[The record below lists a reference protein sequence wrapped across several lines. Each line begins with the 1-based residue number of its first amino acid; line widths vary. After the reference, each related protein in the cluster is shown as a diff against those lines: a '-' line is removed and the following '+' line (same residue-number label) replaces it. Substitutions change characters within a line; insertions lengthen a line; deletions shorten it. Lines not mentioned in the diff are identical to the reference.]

1 MKHFLFF
8 QLRNVCYDSY
18 NYFSGAL
25 AKELRSLG
33 HSLEIFSGEQE
44 PIENMERYVGQGF
57 DALVDFNSNLPK
69 LKMEDGSYF
78 LDQIPAPFYDIILD
92 HPLYHH
98 DMLKHKLK
106 DFHVICLDEN
116 HKAYIEA
123 NYPHIAS
130 VHVLPMTGEDM
141 APGTAGYPEK
151 AIDLLFSGSYTP
163 PKEVD
168 AAIKDIPDFMGEI
181 TRNLIRKMKN
191 DTSLTQERALS
202 SMLPD
207 LDEIVEELF
216 PLHMQACFLADS
228 YIRAWRREELLTAL
242 AENGVSLTLCGNGWR
257 KSPLADFAN
266 VSILDDIDFKDTFSC
281 FRRAKITLNIMPEFK
296 FGAHDRVYSAML
308 NHSLC
313 LTDPS
318 LMLEEQFEDK
328 KELVFYPADKPDL
341 LCETVK
347 ELLDDPEKIKEITE
361 NGYRKARTSHTWQNR
376 GNAFLDIINAK
387 GASK

>member
-8 QLRNVCYDSY
+8 QLRNACYNSY
-18 NYFSGAL
+18 NYFSGSL
-25 AKELRSLG
+25 AKELCSLS
-33 HSLEIFSGEQE
+33 HSIEIFSGEKE
-44 PIENMERYVGQGF
+44 PLENMERYVGQHF

-116 HKAYIEA
+116 HKTYIETY
-123 NYPHIAS
+123 YPHIAS
-130 VHVLPMTGEDM
+130 VHVLPMTGEDI
-141 APGTAGYPEK
+141 APDVENYPEK
-151 AIDLLFSGSYTP
+151 NIDLLFSGSYTP
-163 PKEVD
+163 PKEVE
-168 AAIKDIPDFMGEI
+168 ASIGEIPDFMGEI
-181 TRNLIRKMKN
+181 TRNLIEKLKK
-191 DTSLTQERALS
+191 DPSLTQEQALA

-242 AENGVSLTLCGNGWR
+242 ASSGISMTLCGNGWR
-257 KSPLADFAN
+257 KSPLAEFAR
-266 VSILDDIDFKDTFSC
+266 VTIIDDTDFKDTFTY
-281 FRRAKITLNIMPEFK
+281 FRQAKITLNIMPEFK
-296 FGAHDRVYSAML
+296 AGTHDRVYSAML

-313 LTDPS
+313 LTDSS
-318 LMLEEQFEDK
+318 LMLAEQFEDEK
-328 KELVFYPADKPDL
+328 DLVFYPADKPES
-341 LCETVK
+341 LCETLK
-347 ELLDDPEKIKEITE
+347 KLLGNPKKMKEITE
-361 NGYRKARTSHTWQNR
+361 NGYQKARKSHTWQNR
-376 GNAFLDIINAK
+376 AEVFLHIT
-387 GASK
+387 GR